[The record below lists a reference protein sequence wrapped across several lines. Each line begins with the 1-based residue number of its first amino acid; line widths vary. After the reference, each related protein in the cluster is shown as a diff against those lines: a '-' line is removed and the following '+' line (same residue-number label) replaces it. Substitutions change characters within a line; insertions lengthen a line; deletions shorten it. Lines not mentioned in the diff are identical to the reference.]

1 MELGIHRDEWKRLT
15 QCRLDDAAVLLRNER
30 YDASYYLAGYAV
42 ECALKARI
50 VSVLEGYF
58 PPRQGLYI
66 HDLEKLLEAA
76 RLEKVFV
83 DKSKMDAQFADQW
96 ETVKDWSEE
105 SRYDTQDRRAAG
117 DMLKAAQGVVE
128 CIRKYW

>member
-1 MELGIHRDEWKRLT
+1 
-15 QCRLDDAAVLLRNER
+15 
-30 YDASYYLAGYAV
+30 
-42 ECALKARI
+42 
-50 VSVLEGYF
+50 
-58 PPRQGLYI
+58 
-66 HDLEKLLEAA
+66 
-76 RLEKVFV
+76 
-83 DKSKMDAQFADQW
+83 MDAQFADQW